1 MPLGRWKTFS
11 DCVGAQ
17 KRMGKS
23 DDSARKIC
31 GKIQAETEGGSAY
44 TSSSQK
50 QQFASQNAMS
60 FPPSQQQEQ
69 KKKPEEESAQISL
82 SQQQGETVLS
92 ALVNAKEAIGSQA
105 PELTQQLDEA
115 IMVFKEV
122 ANVSE

>member
-1 MPLGRWKTFS
+1 MPLGKWKTFGQ
-11 DCVGAQ
+11 CVGAQ
-17 KRMGKS
+17 KRMGHS
-23 DDSARKIC
+23 DESARKIC
-31 GKIQAETEGGSAY
+31 GKIQAETEGGS
-44 TSSSQK
+44 SSQK
-50 QQFASQNAMS
+50 QQFASQSAMS

-122 ANVSE
+122 ADVSE